1 MAGKSLRGPI
11 GYSPTGT
18 TTVSLLGY
26 LGPEQAGSGNK
37 RKGAEIM
44 VLTKLGPKT
53 ALWIEGD
60 VGSEDGLLNGGTDK
74 ASWAGI
80 GTWLVQALSPTTNLA
95 LRGDE
100 VNDKDGVRTS
110 GVFGF
115 PANSG
120 LEFGNLTATLDL
132 KGTPSVLIQPD
143 IRMDFADQ
151 AVFDTSKSQVSFAL
165 GTPFLF

>member
-1 MAGKSLRGPI
+1 
-11 GYSPTGT
+11 
-18 TTVSLLGY
+18 
-26 LGPEQAGSGNK
+26 
-37 RKGAEIM
+37 M

-95 LRGDE
+95 LRGGE

-110 GVFGF
+110 GIFGF

-132 KGTPSVLIQPD
+132 KGTPSVLIRPD

-165 GTPFLF
+165 GTSFLF